1 MKHLSGKGIAAAEYL
16 FVGVYLAVYA
26 FLLLVSDPEWLMW
39 AGPVTLG
46 AFPITA
52 PAASFPFEP
61 LEVLQ
66 AASYLALP
74 GLLALAFLS
83 GLRGKARRSREA
95 ELRGL
100 LVEEKHEGAQGV
112 REHRKAA

>member
-1 MKHLSGKGIAAAEYL
+1 MKHPSEKGIATGEIL
-16 FVGVYLAVYA
+16 FVGVYFAVYA
-26 FLLLVSDPEWLMW
+26 FLLLASDPAWLMW

-46 AFPITA
+46 AFPVTA
-52 PAASFPFEP
+52 PAVSLPFEP

-66 AASYLALP
+66 TASYLALP

-83 GLRGKARRSREA
+83 GLRGEARRSRKA

-100 LVEEKHEGAQGV
+100 LPDRRAGS
-112 REHRKAA
+112 